1 MSVKADKAD
10 PYKAAIA
17 QNLRAKTQRLEQRA
31 KINGK
36 SSPQIELIME
46 RTLAARVNRQ
56 QSEIVAAKARGE
68 LIQKSVVRDQA
79 DFIASTLRQRI
90 LGFPRKFAPMVAA
103 ELGVQERDVLQALER
118 VAHEFCTEL
127 VGFDRRV
134 ADPTWLRGLEAEA

>member
-1 MSVKADKAD
+1 
-10 PYKAAIA
+10 
-17 QNLRAKTQRLEQRA
+17 
-31 KINGK
+31 
-36 SSPQIELIME
+36 ME